1 METQTFEKKR
11 KKKFN
16 LIVLIL
22 IIEIIGFA
30 AWTYILFGR
39 GIDLGQK
46 SNFFFGLL
54 LLIASVDF
62 LWLFITDRLL
72 FNKECVLRRINFK
85 KSIYRE
91 KQHKIQEILKKILD
105 ENGKQV
111 KTVQAKRTWQYFRI
125 DCTENFKQVKKR
137 LIHNLEQASN
147 SIIQLDEQQRFLETA
162 KEENLCQYC
171 KTAFGL

>member
-1 METQTFEKKR
+1 METTTFEQKR

-16 LIVLIL
+16 LILLIL
-22 IIEIIGFA
+22 ILEIIGFA
-30 AWTYILFGR
+30 AWTYILFGK

-46 SNFFFGLL
+46 SNLFFGLL
-54 LLIASVDF
+54 LIIVAVDG

-72 FNKECVLRRINFK
+72 FNKECVMRRINFK

-91 KQHKIQEILKKILD
+91 KQIKLEEVLQRISDEKGKPITTSEAKK
-105 ENGKQV
+105 
-111 KTVQAKRTWQYFRI
+111 TWQSLRRN
-125 DCTENFKQVKKR
+125 CTENFKQVQER

-147 SIIQLDEQQRFLETA
+147 SIIKLDEQQRFLEIA

-171 KTAFGL
+171 KTAFGI

>member
-1 METQTFEKKR
+1 METQTFEEKR

-46 SNFFFGLL
+46 SNLFFGS
-54 LLIASVDF
+54 LLIIAVVDG

-72 FNKECVLRRINFK
+72 FNKECVMRRINFK
-85 KSIYRE
+85 KAIYKE
-91 KQHKIQEILKKILD
+91 KQIKIEEVLQKISD
-105 ENGKQV
+105 EKGKPI
-111 KTVQAKRTWQYFRI
+111 TTSDAKITWQFLRRN
-125 DCTENFKQVKKR
+125 CTENFKQVQER
-137 LIHNLEQASN
+137 LIHKLEQASN
-147 SIIQLDEQQRFLETA
+147 SLIQLDEQQRFLDIV